1 MWTTQ
6 RGLWA
11 LQFGAN
17 LADSA
22 HDGPGYTRRLEKY
35 EKRGWKIAVPGFE
48 PNKLSS
54 NITRDHIYLEAYDVL
69 LRPETSVGDPK
80 KDICLP
86 LKAFDG
92 NRMMTIEQKVSATA
106 LQTCRSLQG
115 FERLCAMH
123 YGKLLVCHGAAKNA
137 PRCSPVRVEAGKY
150 TVLWNARGVFSQE
163 TEDSDDDDDYSASPQ
178 ASVQRLLREH
188 ADHEMHASSGTP
200 QDEFEWWTGPLF
212 VLVSPLSQFLAPK
225 KYQEVRCINS
235 QTNR

>member
-1 MWTTQ
+1 MIVAKQREKAGTTDTKGKLVVTRSKHAITIFQVSSDTSGPAPIQIVLSEQKVWTTQ
-6 RGLWA
+6 RGLRA

-35 EKRGWKIAVPGFE
+35 EQRGWKIAVPGFE

-115 FERLCAMH
+115 FE
-123 YGKLLVCHGAAKNA
+123 
-137 PRCSPVRVEAGKY
+137 PVSY
-150 TVLWNARGVFSQE
+150 THLRAHE
-163 TEDSDDDDDYSASPQ
+163 TDS
-178 ASVQRLLREH
+178 
-188 ADHEMHASSGTP
+188 
-200 QDEFEWWTGPLF
+200 
-212 VLVSPLSQFLAPK
+212 
-225 KYQEVRCINS
+225 
-235 QTNR
+235 